1 MLHSQYFCS
10 LCAKMRMKH
19 FALCATRCES
29 TEENKNKQ
37 IQTIMNT
44 NNKNNVWAVETYET
58 PTITTLNIQSEGVL
72 CMSSPDST
80 IEDATEEDWGT
91 L

>member
-1 MLHSQYFCS
+1 MQR
-10 LCAKMRMKH
+10 MQMKH
-19 FALCATRCES
+19 SCIVGEPVES
-29 TEENKNKQ
+29 TEENKYKQ

-72 CMSSPDST
+72 CGSFDSDNNT
-80 IEDATEEDWGT
+80 EIFDREGMED

>member
-1 MLHSQYFCS
+1 
-10 LCAKMRMKH
+10 MKH
-19 FALCATRCES
+19 SCIVGEPVES

-72 CMSSPDST
+72 CGSFDSDNNT
-80 IEDATEEDWGT
+80 EIFDREDMED

>member
-1 MLHSQYFCS
+1 MQR
-10 LCAKMRMKH
+10 MQMKH
-19 FALCATRCES
+19 SCIVGEPVES
-29 TEENKNKQ
+29 TEENKYKQ

-72 CMSSPDST
+72 CGSGNFGIADWA
-80 IEDATEEDWGT
+80 EDGESLDF
-91 L
+91 

>member
-1 MLHSQYFCS
+1 
-10 LCAKMRMKH
+10 MRMKH

-72 CMSSPDST
+72 CGSYNWT
-80 IEDATEEDWGT
+80 EGGGGIYEDGDINDNGEY
-91 L
+91 

>member
-1 MLHSQYFCS
+1 
-10 LCAKMRMKH
+10 MKH
-19 FALCATRCES
+19 LALCATRCES

-58 PTITTLNIQSEGVL
+58 PTITTLEVLSEGVL

-80 IEDATEEDWGT
+80 IDDATEDDWGT

>member
-1 MLHSQYFCS
+1 
-10 LCAKMRMKH
+10 MRMKH

-58 PTITTLNIQSEGVL
+58 PTIATLEVLSEGVL

-80 IEDATEEDWGT
+80 IEDATEDDWGT

>member
-1 MLHSQYFCS
+1 
-10 LCAKMRMKH
+10 MKH
-19 FALCATRCES
+19 SCIVGEPVES
-29 TEENKNKQ
+29 TEENKYKQ

-72 CMSSPDST
+72 CGSGEFG
-80 IEDATEEDWGT
+80 IKDWENDNDG
-91 L
+91 LNF

>member
-1 MLHSQYFCS
+1 
-10 LCAKMRMKH
+10 MKH

-58 PTITTLNIQSEGVL
+58 PTITTLEVLSEGVL

-80 IEDATEEDWGT
+80 IEDATEDDWGT

>member
-1 MLHSQYFCS
+1 
-10 LCAKMRMKH
+10 MRMKH
-19 FALCATRCES
+19 FALCATWCES

-72 CMSSPDST
+72 CGSFDSDNNT
-80 IEDATEEDWGT
+80 EIFDREDMED

>member
-1 MLHSQYFCS
+1 
-10 LCAKMRMKH
+10 MKH
-19 FALCATRCES
+19 FALCVTRCES

-72 CMSSPDST
+72 CGSFTGGSID
-80 IEDATEEDWGT
+80 DATEDDWGT

>member
-1 MLHSQYFCS
+1 MQR
-10 LCAKMRMKH
+10 MQMKH
-19 FALCATRCES
+19 SCIVGEPVES
-29 TEENKNKQ
+29 TEENKYKQ

-72 CMSSPDST
+72 CGSYDTPGYGYDNENDLGE
-80 IEDATEEDWGT
+80 I
-91 L
+91 

>member
-1 MLHSQYFCS
+1 MQ
-10 LCAKMRMKH
+10 MKH
-19 FALCATRCES
+19 SCIVGEPVES

-58 PTITTLNIQSEGVL
+58 PTITTLEVLSEGVL
-72 CMSSPDST
+72 CASYGEAGAAGKDLDQENSWDF
-80 IEDATEEDWGT
+80 
-91 L
+91 

>member
-1 MLHSQYFCS
+1 
-10 LCAKMRMKH
+10 MKH

-29 TEENKNKQ
+29 TEEYKNKQ

-72 CMSSPDST
+72 CGSFTGGSID
-80 IEDATEEDWGT
+80 DATEDDWGT

>member
-1 MLHSQYFCS
+1 
-10 LCAKMRMKH
+10 
-19 FALCATRCES
+19 
-29 TEENKNKQ
+29 
-37 IQTIMNT
+37 MNT

-58 PTITTLNIQSEGVL
+58 PTIATLEVLSEGVL

-80 IEDATEEDWGT
+80 IEDATEDDWGT

>member
-1 MLHSQYFCS
+1 MQR
-10 LCAKMRMKH
+10 MQMKH
-19 FALCATRCES
+19 SCIVGEPVES

-44 NNKNNVWAVETYET
+44 NNKNNVRAVETYET

-72 CMSSPDST
+72 CGSGDFG
-80 IEDATEEDWGT
+80 IKDWEKDGES
-91 L
+91 LDF

>member
-1 MLHSQYFCS
+1 
-10 LCAKMRMKH
+10 MKH
-19 FALCATRCES
+19 FALCVILCES
-29 TEENKNKQ
+29 MEENKQ

-44 NNKNNVWAVETYET
+44 NYKNNVWAVETYET

-80 IEDATEEDWGT
+80 IEDATEDDWGT

>member
-1 MLHSQYFCS
+1 
-10 LCAKMRMKH
+10 MKH

-58 PTITTLNIQSEGVL
+58 PTIATLEVLSEGVL

-80 IEDATEEDWGT
+80 IEDATEDDWGT

>member
-1 MLHSQYFCS
+1 
-10 LCAKMRMKH
+10 MRMKH

-58 PTITTLNIQSEGVL
+58 PTIATLNIQSEGVL
-72 CMSSPDST
+72 CGSFGDANQAGKTLEESDDSSWDF
-80 IEDATEEDWGT
+80 
-91 L
+91 